1 MTDSS
6 KHSGGTDYGVAAA
19 RIEVTIPADP
29 AGLPLLR
36 SIAAALAVALDF
48 DIDTMADLRMAV
60 DELGATVVTR
70 ARAGSPVTCRF
81 LAEGD
86 VVTVTASAPAAG
98 DEPLDQGSFGWMV
111 LTTLAE
117 SVTGTVRTVDGLG
130 PEVELFLQVRPL
142 RASQ

>member
-1 MTDSS
+1 MTDSN
-6 KHSGGTDYGVAAA
+6 KQTDGADHRVVATQ
-19 RIEVTIPADP
+19 IEVTIPADP

-70 ARAGSPVTCRF
+70 ARAGSAVSCRF
-81 LAEGD
+81 VAEGD
-86 VVTVTASAPAAG
+86 AVTVSASATAAG
-98 DEPLDQGSFGWMV
+98 DEPLDQTSFGWMV

-117 SVTGTVRTVDGLG
+117 SVTGTVHNLDEGG
-130 PEVELFLQVRPL
+130 PEVRLSLQVRPL

>member
-6 KHSGGTDYGVAAA
+6 KHTGEPDHRVVAT

-70 ARAGSPVTCRF
+70 AHAGSPVICRF
-81 LAEGD
+81 VAED
-86 VVTVTASAPAAG
+86 DAVTVSASATAAG
-98 DEPLDQGSFGWMV
+98 GEPLDQTSFGWMV

-117 SVTGTVRTVDGLG
+117 SVTGSVQNLDGKG
-130 PEVELFLQVRPL
+130 PEVRLSLQVRPV
-142 RASQ
+142 RAAQ